1 MPLAIYVATGIAL
14 IVFGYLALFSIGF
27 PFLLT
32 GVLMLGW
39 IAFRR
44 RAEVMVP
51 VLLWP
56 WAFTLGYVLVAPLG
70 CTQVATPQVRGGG
83 GIEGPNPVQR
93 PVLLLRR
100 RCLLLPADLASAAR
114 RCGPGHGSCA
124 AGASGDEGSP
134 HPDRPS
140 TLEIEQR
147 PAVW

>member
-70 CTQVATPQVRGGG
+70 CTQVATPQVLGG
-83 GIEGPNPVQR
+83 GIEGPTRCNGLFFSYVGDASYSPPIWPALLVGVVLATGAALLVRRAMRGR
-93 PVLLLRR
+93 PT
-100 RCLLLPADLASAAR
+100 PTA
-114 RCGPGHGSCA
+114 
-124 AGASGDEGSP
+124 
-134 HPDRPS
+134 HPR
-140 TLEIEQR
+140 
-147 PAVW
+147 